1 MSKMLF
7 RGHQEPI
14 QQMFNLF
21 LKDGTTV
28 KNNKMRKNRCIVED
42 DRNKKLLCREVIN
55 VLMDYEN
62 ELKRIFTLY
71 DYDN

>member
-1 MSKMLF
+1 
-7 RGHQEPI
+7 
-14 QQMFNLF
+14 MFNLF

-28 KNNKMRKNRCIVED
+28 KNNKMRKNRAIVED

-55 VLMDYEN
+55 VLMDYEH